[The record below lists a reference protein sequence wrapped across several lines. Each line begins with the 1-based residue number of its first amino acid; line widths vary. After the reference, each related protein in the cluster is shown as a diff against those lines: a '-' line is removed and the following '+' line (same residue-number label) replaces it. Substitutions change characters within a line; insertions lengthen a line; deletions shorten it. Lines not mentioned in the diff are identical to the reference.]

1 MKSQLI
7 VFYSLRDIGKF
18 HAYFK
23 EYFGQIRGR
32 FLALYFPFALRLCFS
47 HHGTRKNSVPEDC
60 LESLRN
66 DTEVKFC
73 APNLLIYWK
82 WKTKYLCDKCFSWT
96 NATFDLPTFQKTP
109 EANILVINTAYLE
122 NTSSVAQWREY
133 SISVVSNSVMK
144 SLVWEQN
151 LMPVLGTNIL
161 ILKMGLW

>member
-1 MKSQLI
+1 MI
-7 VFYSLRDIGKF
+7 N
-18 HAYFK
+18 A
-23 EYFGQIRGR
+23 
-32 FLALYFPFALRLCFS
+32 
-47 HHGTRKNSVPEDC
+47 
-60 LESLRN
+60 
-66 DTEVKFC
+66 
-73 APNLLIYWK
+73 
-82 WKTKYLCDKCFSWT
+82 KYLNDKCFSWT